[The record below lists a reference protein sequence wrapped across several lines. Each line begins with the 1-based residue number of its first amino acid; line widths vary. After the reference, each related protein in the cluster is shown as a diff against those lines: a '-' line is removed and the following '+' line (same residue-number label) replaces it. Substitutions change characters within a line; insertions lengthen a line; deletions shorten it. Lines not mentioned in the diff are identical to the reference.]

1 MTAQITDTFILHDQE
16 WELIGWQGE
25 GLFDP
30 EQFGM
35 ETAILHTACYRGF
48 YATYEIRDAA
58 LLLRD
63 LVMREAHG
71 HYVAINGVEPERDDN
86 ELCSYHGL
94 AMSVPFTGRLRL
106 ARDFIESLYVHMG
119 YQKASAYSSVVD
131 TRFEAGR
138 LVELRDR
145 SVDAAA
151 VRSSLERGQRPADMI
166 EFIVDAFDSDSQL
179 EW

>member
-25 GLFDP
+25 GLVDP
-30 EQFGM
+30 AQFGM
-35 ETAILHTACYRGF
+35 ETEMLHTACYSGF

-63 LVMREAHG
+63 LVLREANG
-71 HYVAINGVEPERDDN
+71 HYVPISGVEPERDDN
-86 ELCSYHGL
+86 ERCSYHGL
-94 AMSVPFTGRLRL
+94 ALPVPFTGRLRL
-106 ARDFIESLYVHMG
+106 ARDFIQDIYVHMG
-119 YQKASAYSSVVD
+119 YQKASADRSVVD
-131 TRFEAGR
+131 ARFEAGR

-145 SVDAAA
+145 SADADE
-151 VRSSLERGQRPADMI
+151 VRSSSERDPGPADMI
-166 EFIVDAFDSDSQL
+166 QFIDNAFDSDSDL

>member
-1 MTAQITDTFILHDQE
+1 
-16 WELIGWQGE
+16 
-25 GLFDP
+25 
-30 EQFGM
+30 
-35 ETAILHTACYRGF
+35 
-48 YATYEIRDAA
+48 
-58 LLLRD
+58 
-63 LVMREAHG
+63 
-71 HYVAINGVEPERDDN
+71 
-86 ELCSYHGL
+86 
-94 AMSVPFTGRLRL
+94 
-106 ARDFIESLYVHMG
+106 MG